1 MKGAMVDWIGVI
13 VIVAA
18 WAAGLAWIANSAA
31 SRGRSQVVWT
41 AVAVLI
47 SVLWFVVLWSV
58 VSTSELDVAGAF
70 ALVLGPLVLIFLSL
84 LALGRWLR
92 RLPVNVPNVRVW
104 PVSCRTNGSGKLEI
118 TDDTVRLTWDDRTQE
133 FPRREVRSATQ
144 DGECLRLAWSDG
156 ELVLLPMLPPQNR
169 EARIE
174 QSQTLAR
181 LLLAPSLPTAIQVNR
196 R

>member
-1 MKGAMVDWIGVI
+1 MVAWIGVI

-41 AVAVLI
+41 TVAVLI
-47 SVLWFVVLWSV
+47 SAVWFFVIWGLPI
-58 VSTSELDVAGAF
+58 TSPRDMELAGAF
-70 ALVLGPLVLIFLSL
+70 AWVLAPLVGIFLSL

-92 RLPVNVPNVRVW
+92 RQPVNVPNVRVW
-104 PVSCRTNGSGKLEI
+104 PVSCRTNGNGKLEI
-118 TDDTVRLTWDDRTQE
+118 TDETVRLTWDDRTLE
-133 FPRREVRSATQ
+133 FPRRDVRSATQ
-144 DGECLRLAWSDG
+144 DGECLRLAWTDG